1 MITIAP
7 LTGSHLRTYNTI
19 FQHPVSHNLEWRH
32 VLALFRELGEV
43 AEEPNGNLKVT
54 VHGEVL
60 VLRPARTKDVAE
72 TEELMM
78 LRHFLERTD
87 PLGRTTPTP
96 AATAPATHWLVV
108 IDHRE
113 ARIFRSEMRG
123 ALPQTILPHA
133 PDDFFRHRQ
142 DSKEFSRG
150 KEKPDPTSFFAPV
163 AQALQAPGPILV
175 FGTGTGTSSEMA
187 QFIAWLNIH
196 HKELARRVVG
206 AVVVDEHHLTA
217 DELLA
222 KAREFYA
229 SPQTA
234 TP

>member
-1 MITIAP
+1 MIATTT
-7 LTGSHLRTYNTI
+7 LTGTHLRTYNTI

-60 VLRPARTKDVAE
+60 VLRPARTKDVEE
-72 TEELMM
+72 TEELMV
-78 LRHFLERTD
+78 LRHFLERAV
-87 PLGRTTPTP
+87 PPPEASGL
-96 AATAPATHWLVV
+96 AIHWLVV

-113 ARIFRSEMRG
+113 ARIFRSEMHG
-123 ALPQTILPHA
+123 ALPQTILPPE
-133 PDDFFRHRQ
+133 PDDFFRHTQ

-175 FGTGTGTSSEMA
+175 FGTGTGTSSEMD
-187 QFIAWLNIH
+187 QFLAWLNVH

-206 AVVVDEHHLTA
+206 AVVVDENHLTA
-217 DELLA
+217 GELLA
-222 KAREFYA
+222 QAREFYA
-229 SPQTA
+229 TPRTA

>member
-1 MITIAP
+1 
-7 LTGSHLRTYNTI
+7 
-19 FQHPVSHNLEWRH
+19 
-32 VLALFRELGEV
+32 
-43 AEEPNGNLKVT
+43 
-54 VHGEVL
+54 
-60 VLRPARTKDVAE
+60 
-72 TEELMM
+72 
-78 LRHFLERTD
+78 
-87 PLGRTTPTP
+87 
-96 AATAPATHWLVV
+96 
-108 IDHRE
+108 
-113 ARIFRSEMRG
+113 
-123 ALPQTILPHA
+123 
-133 PDDFFRHRQ
+133 
-142 DSKEFSRG
+142 
-150 KEKPDPTSFFAPV
+150 V